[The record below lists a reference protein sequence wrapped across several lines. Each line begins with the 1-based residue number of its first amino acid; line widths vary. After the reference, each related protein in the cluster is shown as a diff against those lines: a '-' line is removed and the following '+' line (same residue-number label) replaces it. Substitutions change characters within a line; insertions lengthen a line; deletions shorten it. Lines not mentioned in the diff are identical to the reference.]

1 MILGCVNS
9 KGGVGKT
16 TLSLGLAEHL
26 ARSGQRVLLIDADPQ
41 ASASDRCRRIKLSQ
55 EIPFEIDSSTE
66 HDRLMQEADDRGED
80 FDEGAIE
87 AAAAAEIE
95 KRISRTLRRAASY
108 DHVIL
113 DGPPAAGR
121 LQQAI
126 IRASDFV
133 LIPVT
138 PDAMSARAAKR
149 LVRSIRSAAQA
160 GKNLEAA
167 MVLNRADTRQTATRL
182 APQVTAQHG
191 IALLN
196 TQIPNAAASNNA
208 DLYSTLLGD
217 MGSGSNA
224 FMEAIASMVDEIEME
239 R

>member
-26 ARSGQRVLLIDADPQ
+26 ARAGHRVLLIDSDPQ
-41 ASASDRCRRIKLSQ
+41 ASATDRCRRIALSQ
-55 EIPFEIDSSTE
+55 ELPFAIDPSTE
-66 HDRLMQEADDRGED
+66 HDRLMNEAEEQSED
-80 FDEGAIE
+80 YDEGAIE

-160 GKNLEAA
+160 GKALEAA
-167 MVLNRADTRQTATRL
+167 MVLNRADTRHTATRL

-191 IALLN
+191 LALLN
-196 TQIPNAAASNNA
+196 SQIPNAAASSNA
-208 DLYSTLLGD
+208 DLYSTLMGN
-217 MGSGSNA
+217 MGSGSHA
-224 FMEAIASMVDEIEME
+224 FMAAIAAMADEIEME

>member
-182 APQVTAQHG
+182 APQVSAQHG

>member
-26 ARSGQRVLLIDADPQ
+26 ALSGLSVLVIDADPQ
-41 ASASDRCRRIKLSQ
+41 ASASDRCRRIKLSK
-55 EIPFEIDSSTE
+55 ELPFEIDPSE
-66 HDRLMQEADDRGED
+66 ELDRLTHEAKERGED
-80 FDEGAIE
+80 FDDGAIE
-87 AAAAAEIE
+87 AAAVAEIE
-95 KRISRTLRRAASY
+95 KRVSKTLRRAASY

-149 LVRSIRSAAQA
+149 LVAGIKSAAQA
-160 GKNLEAA
+160 GKTLEAA

-191 IALLN
+191 LALLN
-196 TQIPNAAASNNA
+196 TQIPNAAASNTA
-208 DLYSTLLGD
+208 DLYSTLVSEIGP
-217 MGSGSNA
+217 GAEA
-224 FMEAIASMVDEIEME
+224 FMTAIAAMANEIEME

>member
-1 MILGCVNS
+1 MILSCVNS

-16 TLSLGLAEHL
+16 TLSLALAEHL
-26 ARSGQRVLLIDADPQ
+26 GLAGRRVLLIDADPQ
-41 ASASDRCRRIKLSQ
+41 ASASDRCRRISLSH
-55 EIPFEIDSSTE
+55 ELPYDLDASTE
-66 HDRLMQEADDRGED
+66 HDHLIEEADERGED

-87 AAAAAEIE
+87 AAAAAQIE
-95 KRISRTLRRAASY
+95 KRIGRTMRKAANY

-121 LQQAI
+121 LQQAL

-133 LIPVT
+133 LVPVT

-149 LVRSIRSAAQA
+149 LVRGIRSAAQA
-160 GKNLEAA
+160 GKDLEAA

-191 IALLN
+191 LALLT
-196 TQIPNAAASNNA
+196 TQIPNAASSNSA
-208 DLYSTLLGD
+208 ALYSTLMSE
-217 MGSGSNA
+217 MGSGSKA
-224 FMEAIASMVDEIEME
+224 FMAAIAEMVAEIEME
-239 R
+239 K